1 MYPPPPGLGDTR
13 AQGGQVPPETPP
25 RSAQGRTRTPAALGV
40 AMAIGHIS
48 VRAHSRSR
56 GHSMAAALA
65 YRCGASLTCSRTGE
79 TFDYGHRTRQ
89 QHVWGSGFAGIDN
102 PGPKSRAATARIAQW
117 LADETE
123 QAEDAGAHSDWHRA
137 NACIARD
144 LQTAL
149 PCELTRTQKVQLAE
163 RFGNAVSERYNA
175 RVAWSVHG
183 PDRRGDPRNTHSHTL
198 LPSRNKNG
206 EKLSVL
212 NDRSTGG
219 AEVKALRALWQDLA
233 NAALVEAGKAPTV
246 YTGRRADANPQPTLG
261 TAKTGRERRHRRD
274 NTLPYEDRS
283 VAEMCA
289 DGRSITGTGRRLER
303 YVRDAEIQIEKD
315 NERLI
320 VTGVDADKVEPIF
333 IDPGVAK
340 TPVARTPRAR
350 RRRERKRAGEPVAL
364 PARSAA
370 DAGIEARTE
379 RAPRRKPRT
388 RRAAAESLPVR
399 RSAAIAEPAA
409 PARQQPIEAH
419 AAAPTALPVLPS
431 TPIAEPAAP
440 ARHHAVEA
448 HAAMPTALAVRRSAA
463 IAEPAAPARQQPIEA
478 QAAMPTV
485 LPVRPGTT
493 SVHTPAISQRAQWTP
508 PQWLAGYSVERAA
521 AEGLIQLPA
530 ASLPALPERLA
541 AHELD
546 LVSSAPRELLRP
558 LTTGERAQLAE
569 ATKELKAQKR
579 MDESNLQRIRELITP
594 ELAQSISR
602 ALVVHYA
609 GDGPLPQ
616 VPGLEEA
623 ANKVAIAAL
632 KREAQVNHFYLRATR
647 DAPNAL
653 ASALVEHERWWR
665 TRGFERAR
673 DRIAKDVLPTYSKQR
688 ARELAL
694 AGGKKLLGRSAPTTG
709 RGPHER

>member
-1 MYPPPPGLGDTR
+1 
-13 AQGGQVPPETPP
+13 
-25 RSAQGRTRTPAALGV
+25 
-40 AMAIGHIS
+40 MAIGHIS

-56 GHSMAAALA
+56 GHSAAAALA
-65 YRCGASLTCSRTGE
+65 YRCGAALTCSRTGE
-79 TFDYGHRTRQ
+79 TFDYGHRSRRQ
-89 QHVWGSGFAGIDN
+89 QVVGSGFAGIEA
-102 PGPKSRAATARIAQW
+102 PGPKSRATTAAIAQSF
-117 LADETE
+117 ADSIEA
-123 QAEDAGAHSDWHRA
+123 AEDGGANSDWHRA
-137 NACIARD
+137 NACILRD
-144 LQTAL
+144 VQIAL
-149 PCELTRTQKVQLAE
+149 PHELDTAGAIRLTHRFADALAE
-163 RFGNAVSERYNA
+163 RYDLTT
-175 RVAWSVHG
+175 AWSVHR
-183 PDRRGDPRNTHSHTL
+183 PDREGHRHNTHAHIVV
-198 LPSRNKNG
+198 PSRNRHG
-206 EKLSVL
+206 HKLSVL
-212 NDRSTGG
+212 NDRRSGG
-219 AEVKALRALWQDLA
+219 PEVKALRGLWQDLA
-233 NAALVEAGKAPTV
+233 NAALVEAGHAPTV
-246 YTGRRADANPQPTLG
+246 DTGRRADANPQPTLG
-261 TAKTGRERRHRRD
+261 AAKTGRERKHRRD
-274 NTLPYEDRS
+274 NGLPYEGRS
-283 VAEMCA
+283 VAAMCA
-289 DGRSITGTGRRLER
+289 DGQSITGAGRRLEHH
-303 YVRDAEIQIEKD
+303 VRDAEIQTEIA

-320 VTGVDADKVEPIF
+320 VTGVDADKVEPIVV
-333 IDPGVAK
+333 DPGVAK
-340 TPVARTPRAR
+340 TPVALTPRAR

-388 RRAAAESLPVR
+388 RRAAAAESLPVR
-399 RSAAIAEPAA
+399 R
-409 PARQQPIEAH
+409 
-419 AAAPTALPVLPS
+419 S

-448 HAAMPTALAVRRSAA
+448 H
-463 IAEPAAPARQQPIEA
+463 
-478 QAAMPTV
+478 AAMPTV

-508 PQWLAGYSVERAA
+508 PRWLAGYSVERAA

-546 LVSSAPRELLRP
+546 LVPSAPRELLRP
-558 LTTGERAQLAE
+558 LTTGERTQLAE
-569 ATKELKAQKR
+569 ATKELQAQKR
-579 MDESNLQRIRELITP
+579 MDESNLERIRELITP

-602 ALVVHYA
+602 ALVIHYA
-609 GDGPLPQ
+609 SDGPLPR

-623 ANKVAIAAL
+623 ANNAAMAAL

-694 AGGKKLLGRSAPTTG
+694 VGRKLLGRSAPTTG
-709 RGPHER
+709 RGPRER